1 MKLLAH
7 VNIAN
12 KVFESSLKNKYKS
25 LCYQKLTVEDKY
37 LLLIYLEMLD
47 CDLSNTEYLIL
58 SNNLNN
64 VL

>member
-12 KVFESSLKNKYKS
+12 RVFENSLKNKYKS
-25 LCYQKLTVEDKY
+25 LCYIKLIKEDKY
-37 LLLIYLEMLD
+37 LLLIYLETLD
-47 CDLSNTEYLIL
+47 CNLSNTEYLIL